1 MQALA
6 SMPPVTKPETIR
18 DLGAVD
24 IAALASLVGT
34 LSEAV
39 WAGQDSC
46 KENDFPVLGNT
57 RHIVFRFI
65 RNNRDPQDYYSNRIW
80 DIWRP
85 TLLPVME
92 QATAGYGHRETV
104 YPKVMLARLPAGERI
119 AAHTDGQG
127 SHAYTHKIHVPLI
140 SNPHAIFTVG
150 GTAQHLEVGRAYEVN
165 NIAHHSAVNR
175 GDADRIHLIFE
186 HFDQSLA
193 YRSTGAEN

>member
-6 SMPPVTKPETIR
+6 RIPPVKKPGTIR
-18 DLGAVD
+18 DLGSADVT
-24 IAALASLVGT
+24 ALASAVGQ

-46 KENDFPVLGNT
+46 KENDFPVLGKT

-65 RNNRDPQDYYSNRIW
+65 RHNRDPQDFYSNRIW

-85 TLLPVME
+85 KLLPVME
-92 QATAGYGHRETV
+92 QVTAGYRHRETV

-119 AAHTDGQG
+119 GAHSDGQG

-140 SNPHAIFTVG
+140 SNPDAIFTVG
-150 GTAQHLEVGRAYEVN
+150 DTAQHLEVGRAYEVN
-165 NIAHHSAVNR
+165 NIVHHSAINR
-175 GDADRIHLIFE
+175 GDEDRIHLIFE
-186 HFDQSLA
+186 HFDQSRA
-193 YRSTGAEN
+193 YQQTGEEG